1 MRRCTMNL
9 LPIFV
14 LVPLLLGCSQTKNQD
29 EAGRVQSAQPGKPV
43 AVGSKDPWNGGS
55 GAKPAASKN
64 GGDAAGA
71 PPAQH
76 AAATTTISITLPG
89 TDKNLPGTALRC
101 AIEGDPLSAKNV
113 LSLAMSDD
121 GRLYISDD
129 VGFRRYQPVFDHGCK
144 LKLDR
149 GYGRNGLLA
158 PPADK
163 PTAQSIDGPVA
174 FRSGG
179 PAWRLTSD
187 GKKAIYAFDFL
198 LGVYRIDG
206 NRTVAVCP
214 NLKGV
219 RSIAA
224 ASSNTYVGG
233 GQVYNVNLRNKCAT
247 TELKAGSGTIYSVA
261 ENLWFKS
268 DQDSNTLIALDTRG
282 QRTEVSIKSTDSFAP
297 GGFCYASAVTR
308 CGDKIC
314 VVDNNCKKV
323 EIYNQDGSFAA
334 ELKDRLFDRDPY
346 GLPMGTS
353 AGAAGLWLAATYHEA
368 DAYEGAVFL
377 VPATEL

>member
-1 MRRCTMNL
+1 MRRCIMYL
-9 LPIFV
+9 SQIFV

-29 EAGRVQSAQPGKPV
+29 EAARAQPAQPA
-43 AVGSKDPWNGGS
+43 AVGSSDPWNGGS
-55 GAKPAASKN
+55 AAPNAATQNSD
-64 GGDAAGA
+64 GAAGA
-71 PPAQH
+71 PPAQLD
-76 AAATTTISITLPG
+76 AATNTISIALPG
-89 TDKNLPGTALRC
+89 PRKNLPGTALRC

-129 VGFRRYQPVFDHGCK
+129 IGFRRYQPVFDRGCT

-149 GYGRNGLLA
+149 DFGRNGLLA
-158 PPADK
+158 PPVDK
-163 PTAQSIDGPVA
+163 PTAQSLDGPVA

-179 PAWRLTSD
+179 PTWSLASD

-206 NRTVAVCP
+206 NRTTAVCP
-214 NLKGV
+214 NLKSV

-224 ASSNTYVGG
+224 AHRNTYVGG

-247 TELKAGSGTIYSVA
+247 TELKAGSGTIYNVA
-261 ENLWFKS
+261 DQLWFKS
-268 DQDSNTLIALDTRG
+268 DRDSKTIIALDTGG
-282 QRTEVSIKSTDSFAP
+282 QRTEVSIKSTNSFAP

-314 VVDNNCKKV
+314 VIDNNCKKV

-368 DAYEGAVFL
+368 DTYEGAVFL
-377 VPATEL
+377 VPTTEL